1 MHARIDALEK
11 ATPERTAA
19 WMLTLAD
26 ADEAKLLNDL
36 SAKRALL
43 MQTPDDSA
51 RARLLARIDYL
62 EGIAFW
68 NLVEERLSRLRDSAK
83 AATATEGL
91 LADIDSKLA
100 RVSRAEGVI
109 AAGVQTDFLA
119 FQTRADAITA
129 MVAVALADRETR
141 LGDQIRS
148 GIHREIAQVERQLL
162 VTRIAI
168 ARATDQLA
176 LQQTGGGGE

>member
-1 MHARIDALEK
+1 
-11 ATPERTAA
+11 
-19 WMLTLAD
+19 MLTLAD
-26 ADEAKLLNDL
+26 ADEAKLLNNL

-43 MQTPDDSA
+43 MQTPDDET
-51 RARLLARIDYL
+51 RRQLLTRINYL

-68 NLVEERLSRLRDSAK
+68 NLVDESGTRLRDAEK
-83 AATATEGL
+83 AATQTEEL
-91 LADIDSKLA
+91 LTDIDSKLT
-100 RVSRAEGVI
+100 RVAHAEGAI

-119 FQTRADAITA
+119 FQTRADSITA

-168 ARATDQLA
+168 ARATDELA
-176 LQQTGGGGE
+176 LEKTDADVAQVHR